1 MRIDL
6 TAWSERVEDLPA
18 EVATALTRS
27 GLMDVRVAEPPTR
40 WRVVTDSRVGV
51 LIVAGWEVRVEP
63 KLAIPRLMFLLGY
76 AADPRG
82 WRELG
87 PLFDVEADLFSAVV
101 HGFALQ
107 AERAL
112 SPAPLRGYV
121 AVDERALTLRGRV
134 RIGDQLARQPGLAI
148 PLELTYDDHIADVP
162 ENRLIRGATELLLRM
177 PQIPKPVRLRLLR
190 VRATLEEVEP
200 ARPLPSVRAPE
211 ITRLNARYAGALAL
225 AELILRGTSLTTS
238 RGQVVSAEFVFD
250 MNKVFEDFL
259 SAALRVALERHGGR
273 VRFQYS
279 ARRLDDAARLTLKP
293 DITWWHDG
301 VCRAVID
308 AKYKA
313 LAVSGIPNADAY
325 QMLAYCI
332 AFGLECGH
340 LVYAKDAGQ
349 EPLDHVVSGSGTL
362 IRVRA
367 IDVEHEPADVLSEV
381 DALAAEIAS
390 LRISPAGSSKP
401 IGGPLTT
408 SAV

>member
-6 TAWSERVEDLPA
+6 TAWSEQVESLPA
-18 EVATALTRS
+18 EVATALTQS
-27 GLMDVRVAEPPTR
+27 GLVDVRVAEPPTS

-51 LIVAGWEVRVEP
+51 LSVAGWDVRVKP
-63 KLAIPRLMFLLGY
+63 KLAIPRLMFMLGY

-87 PLFDVEADLFSAVV
+87 PLFDVEDDLFSAVA

-121 AVDERALTLRGRV
+121 IVDERELTLRGRL
-134 RIGDQLARQPGLAI
+134 RIGDQLARQPGLPI

-162 ENRLIRGATELLLRM
+162 ENRLIRGAAELLLRI
-177 PQIPKPVRLRLLR
+177 PQIPKRVRLRLLR
-190 VRATLEEVEP
+190 VRAVLEEVEP
-200 ARPLPSVRAPE
+200 ARPSRSVRAPE

-238 RGQVVSAEFVFD
+238 RGKVASTAFVFD

-259 SAALRVALERHGGR
+259 SVALRAALERHGGR
-273 VRFQYS
+273 VRFQHS
-279 ARRLDDAARLTLKP
+279 GRHLDEAARLTLKP
-293 DITWWHDG
+293 DITWWHG
-301 VCRAVID
+301 VACRAVID

-313 LAVSGIPNADAY
+313 LAVSGVPNADAY

-349 EPLDHVVSGSGTL
+349 EPLDHVVSGADVRIL
-362 IRVRA
+362 VRA
-367 IDVEHEPADVLSEV
+367 IDVEREPADVLAEV
-381 DALAAEIAS
+381 DALAAAIA
-390 LRISPAGSSKP
+390 RA
-401 IGGPLTT
+401 
-408 SAV
+408 ARAR

>member
-6 TAWSERVEDLPA
+6 SAWSEQLEDLPA
-18 EVATALTRS
+18 EVATALTQS
-27 GLMDVRVAEPPTR
+27 GLVDVRIAEPPAR
-40 WRVVTDSRVGV
+40 WRLITDSRVGV
-51 LIVAGWEVRVEP
+51 LTVSDCDIRVTP
-63 KLAIPRLMFLLGY
+63 KLAIPRLMFLLSY

-87 PLFDVEADLFSAVV
+87 PLFNVEDDLFSAVA

-121 AVDERALTLRGRV
+121 VVEESETTLRGRV
-134 RIGDQLARQPGLAI
+134 RMSDQLARRPGLPI
-148 PLELTYDDHIADVP
+148 PLELTYDDHLLDVP
-162 ENRLIRGATELLLRM
+162 ENRLLRGAAELLLRM
-177 PQIPKPVRLRLLR
+177 QQIPKSARLRLLR

-200 ARPLPSVRAPE
+200 EPPALLVRAPE
-211 ITRLNARYAGALAL
+211 ITRLNQRYAGALAL
-225 AELILRGTSLTTS
+225 AELILRGTSITTS
-238 RGQVVSAEFVFD
+238 RGEVASTAFVFD

-259 SAALRVALERHGGR
+259 STALRVALERRGGR
-273 VRFQYS
+273 VRLQY
-279 ARRLDDAARLTLKP
+279 ARTYLDEAGRLKLKP

-301 VCRAVID
+301 LSRSVID

-332 AFGLECGH
+332 AFGLDCGY

-349 EPLDHVVSGSGTL
+349 ESLEHVVRDLGTM
-362 IRVRA
+362 IRVRS
-367 IDVEHEPADVLSEV
+367 IDVEREPAEVLSEV
-381 DALAAEIAS
+381 GALADAIAGDAS
-390 LRISPAGSSKP
+390 RKLACRSTG
-401 IGGPLTT
+401 
-408 SAV
+408 